1 MLPPLS
7 SSPAPAVRSFSG
19 NSSKLGEPSVPNARH
34 HLSETLLNSVII
46 IILRVQVCL
55 ALYGPGGGRGHLQRN
70 LVQQGE
76 QGADR
81 QFRESKV
88 VIINHRWS
96 QALAYPQTP
105 QNNDHAELQQGG

>member
-1 MLPPLS
+1 M
-7 SSPAPAVRSFSG
+7 
-19 NSSKLGEPSVPNARH
+19 
-34 HLSETLLNSVII
+34 
-46 IILRVQVCL
+46 QVCL
-55 ALYGPGGGRGHLQRN
+55 ALHGPGGGRGHLQRN

-76 QGADR
+76 QGGDH

-88 VIINHRWS
+88 VVINHRWS